1 MSQCSVGKELS
12 AILCKRFGVVP
23 LPRCRQLQV
32 QLFVQELKGSP
43 TMRSQAFESI
53 GRGAARR
60 GGATSVGKMYG
71 GGWRMTL
78 DHGLEDGGCFATS
91 RAE

>member
-1 MSQCSVGKELS
+1 MLSGKGVECDLRQ
-12 AILCKRFGVVP
+12 AFCVVP